1 MTFKVTTV
9 WEKQLRISYPISR
22 FALSDN
28 GVLKVA
34 TPRPQ
39 EPRTYNLVH
48 LSLDGIAEIQSKIS
62 VETMLK
68 LELNPDSDLAA
79 GMTFNDYYFFK
90 EGSKT
95 RFKPEYVFI
104 TRDMASSLPGGNLV
118 ATFTDVSGESFSIA
132 AGTSAGELL
141 WIENLDFSPTAIA
154 ISGDGSLF
162 ALGYESGSVCFND
175 IQNRDLWR
183 FGQEYPISSLSCSNT
198 GFFTAYGTTSGSFGI
213 IEVHGKRV
221 TVGVVPGKIVDLS
234 ISGTP
239 GCLAVI
245 HQKPAD
251 ASKATLSLIA
261 GDGNVE
267 WETTRDETY
276 NGVSL
281 SSSGR
286 YLATSQHGG
295 MVSLYQI
302 ENISMFAISQKGL
315 WRETVQTAV
324 QQNNY
329 SQALKVLRDVLEH
342 NSTDLDAA
350 KMLDDLKATYFQKLT
365 QDIGSHETFDEQIA
379 QIEGLLV
386 ALKDL
391 PENQELLAATV
402 QHRDAVI
409 LKLLFLSDG
418 TEDIKEKERLL
429 RLAIH
434 LDEGCMEARSRLL
447 LLRQKLVDKEDDA
460 AAACEAEGDLQG
472 ALSALARAQAVIYSN
487 DRAANIER
495 LEVKKLFVT
504 GMAEYDSENY
514 SEAASLFKRVISLQP
529 NHVEATRYLNYAER
543 FAIDASE
550 TKDTMKER
558 FRFLE

>member
-22 FALSDN
+22 FSLSDN

-39 EPRTYNLVH
+39 EPRSYNLVH
-48 LSLDGIAEIQSKIS
+48 LSLDGIAEIVAKIS

-68 LELNPDSDLAA
+68 LELNPDSDLAS
-79 GMTFNDYYFFK
+79 GMTFNDYYFFRQ
-90 EGSKT
+90 GTKT
-95 RFKPEYVFI
+95 RFKPEYAFI
-104 TRDMASSLPGGNLV
+104 SRDMTSSLPGGNLV

-132 AGTSAGELL
+132 AGTSTGELL
-141 WIENLDFSPTAIA
+141 WIENLDFAPTAIA
-154 ISGDGSLF
+154 IAGDGSLY
-162 ALGYESGSVCFND
+162 AAGYQSGTVCLND

-183 FGQEYPISSLSCSNT
+183 FGQEHPITSLSCSNT
-198 GFFTAYGTTSGSFGI
+198 GFFTAYGTASGSFGI

-221 TVGVVPGKIVDLS
+221 TAGVVPGKIIDLS

-239 GCLAVI
+239 GCLALI
-245 HQKPAD
+245 YQKSSD
-251 ASKATLSLIA
+251 ISKATLSLIG

-267 WETTRDETY
+267 WEKTTDLTF

-286 YLATSQHGG
+286 YLATSQQGG

-302 ENISMFAISQKGL
+302 ENISMFAISQQGL

-350 KMLDDLKATYFQKLT
+350 KMLEELKMTYFQKLT
-365 QDIGSHETFDEQIA
+365 QNIGNISTFEDQIA
-379 QIEGLLV
+379 QTELLLT

-391 PENQELLAATV
+391 PENQELLSVTV
-402 QHRDAVI
+402 HQQDAVI
-409 LKLLFLSDG
+409 LKLLFKSDE
-418 TEDIKEKERLL
+418 TEEITEKERLL

-434 LDEGCMEARSRLL
+434 LDEGCMEARNRLL
-447 LLRQKLVDKEDDA
+447 LLKQKLVDKEDDA
-460 AAACEAEGDLQG
+460 AAACEAAGDLQG
-472 ALSALARAQAVIYSN
+472 ALSALARAQEVMYSN

-504 GMAEYDSENY
+504 GMAEYDAENY

-550 TKDTMKER
+550 SNDPMKER

>member
-22 FALSDN
+22 FSLSDN

-39 EPRTYNLVH
+39 EPRSYNLVH
-48 LSLDGIAEIQSKIS
+48 LSLDGIAEIVAKIS

-68 LELNPDSDLAA
+68 LELNPESDLAS
-79 GMTFNDYYFFK
+79 GMTFNDYYFFRQ
-90 EGSKT
+90 GTKT
-95 RFKPEYVFI
+95 RFKPEYAFI
-104 TRDMASSLPGGNLV
+104 SRDMTSSLPGGNLV

-132 AGTSAGELL
+132 AGTSTGELL
-141 WIENLDFSPTAIA
+141 WIENLDFAPTAIA
-154 ISGDGSLF
+154 IAGDGSLY
-162 ALGYESGSVCFND
+162 AAGYQSGTVCLND

-183 FGQEYPISSLSCSNT
+183 FGQEHPITSLSCSNT
-198 GFFTAYGTTSGSFGI
+198 GFFTAYGTASGSFGI

-221 TVGVVPGKIVDLS
+221 TAGVVPGKIIDLS

-239 GCLAVI
+239 GCLALI
-245 HQKPAD
+245 YQKSSD
-251 ASKATLSLIA
+251 ISKATLSLIG

-267 WETTRDETY
+267 WEKTTDLTF

-286 YLATSQHGG
+286 YLATSQQGG

-302 ENISMFAISQKGL
+302 ENISMFAISQQGL

-350 KMLDDLKATYFQKLT
+350 KMLEVLKMTYFQKLT
-365 QDIGSHETFDEQIA
+365 QNIGNISTFEDQIA
-379 QIEGLLV
+379 QTELLLT

-391 PENQELLAATV
+391 PENQELLSVTV
-402 QHRDAVI
+402 HQQDAVI
-409 LKLLFLSDG
+409 LKLLFKSDE
-418 TEDIKEKERLL
+418 TEEITEKERLL

-434 LDEGCMEARSRLL
+434 LDEGCMEARNRLL
-447 LLRQKLVDKEDDA
+447 LLKQKLVDKEDDA

-472 ALSALARAQAVIYSN
+472 ALSALARAQEVMYSN

-504 GMAEYDSENY
+504 GMAEYDAENY

-543 FAIDASE
+543 FAIDAS
-550 TKDTMKER
+550 DSNDPMKER